1 MGLVWVGPVQFR
13 ALIAT
18 TERRRDDNESA
29 GRIRTAASPAGAD
42 RCGRVAGHDERAKV
56 QQRRGRGSRRQW
68 HRPSAASSGVCTP
81 GGATRKGSNRD
92 DELVVGCRILATPKV
107 AVMQW
112 KMQLRQA

>member
-1 MGLVWVGPVQFR
+1 MKAPVEYVR
-13 ALIAT
+13 PPVLLELIDAVH
-18 TERRRDDNESA
+18 
-29 GRIRTAASPAGAD
+29 I
-42 RCGRVAGHDERAKV
+42 RVAGHDERAQV